1 MEIQYRNI
9 LDLENIAE
17 IYKKKDTSA
26 LIKEIEQLNIK
37 LKNLQDEIDK
47 KTHKKSRIVKMYIH
61 NDVLFY

>member
-47 KTHKKSRIVKMYIH
+47 KTQKKEEI
-61 NDVLFY
+61 